1 MARKVRPIT
10 DLPGDL
16 YAKVEKAVAE
26 SASHMIF
33 GLQSA
38 GPWWTG
44 HFAQSWVVSSSP
56 VQPTDSSRFK
66 EDRDKQLPSQF
77 NDRPNNN
84 AVDCSP
90 PSGSKARI
98 YGGEGET
105 PMAWLTD
112 QMFYPTQTNKV
123 PGRPEVLTRSLKN
136 PIYIG
141 NKASYAGFVINRPGA
156 TMPDTAGNPVT
167 YEQHK
172 KGTKGR
178 KGHTLTSRD
187 QNPNWIKV
195 YLAHDGFVNNDIN
208 MGFQSAGF
216 KTK

>member
-1 MARKVRPIT
+1 MAKKVRPIT
-10 DLPGDL
+10 QLPDDIKE
-16 YAKVEKAVAE
+16 KVETALAE

-44 HFAQSWVVSSSP
+44 HFAQSWVVSTSP

-84 AVDCSP
+84 AVDCNP
-90 PSGSKARI
+90 PGSKAQRI
-98 YGGEGET
+98 SGGDGGIA
-105 PMAWLTD
+105 MD
-112 QMFYPTQTNKV
+112 QTFYPVQTGRV
-123 PGRPEVLTRSLKN
+123 PGRPSVIKTSLSN
-136 PIYIG
+136 IIYIG
-141 NKASYAGFVINRPGA
+141 NKASYAGFAINRPGA

-172 KGTKGR
+172 RGTKGR

>member
-10 DLPGDL
+10 QLPDDIKE
-16 YAKVEKAVAE
+16 KVETALAE

-44 HFAQSWVVSSSP
+44 HFAQSWVVSTSP
-56 VQPTDSSRFK
+56 VKPTDSSRFK

-84 AVDCSP
+84 AVDCNP
-90 PSGSKARI
+90 PGSKAQRVS
-98 YGGEGET
+98 GGDGGT
-105 PMAWLTD
+105 PMD
-112 QMFYPTQTNKV
+112 QTFYPVQTNRV
-123 PGRPEVLTRSLKN
+123 PGRPEVIKTSLSN
-136 PIYIG
+136 IIYIG
-141 NKASYAGFVINRPGA
+141 NKASYAGFAINRPGA

-187 QNPNWIKV
+187 QNPNWITV

>member
-10 DLPGDL
+10 QLPDDIKE
-16 YAKVEKAVAE
+16 KVETALAE

-44 HFAQSWVVSSSP
+44 HFAQSWVVSTSP

-84 AVDCSP
+84 AVDCNP
-90 PSGSKARI
+90 PGSKAQRVS
-98 YGGEGET
+98 GGDGGT
-105 PMAWLTD
+105 SMD
-112 QMFYPTQTNKV
+112 QTFYPVQTNRV
-123 PGRPEVLTRSLKN
+123 PGRPEVIRSSLSN
-136 PIYIG
+136 IIYIG
-141 NKASYAGFVINRPGA
+141 NKASYAGFAINRPGA

-208 MGFQSAGF
+208 MGFQSVGF

>member
-1 MARKVRPIT
+1 MAKKVRPIT
-10 DLPGDL
+10 QLPDDIKE
-16 YAKVEKAVAE
+16 KVETALAE

-44 HFAQSWVVSSSP
+44 HFAQSWVVSTSP

-84 AVDCSP
+84 AVDCNP
-90 PSGSKARI
+90 PGSKAQRI
-98 YGGEGET
+98 SGGDGGT
-105 PMAWLTD
+105 PMD
-112 QMFYPTQTNKV
+112 QTFYPVQTGRV
-123 PGRPEVLTRSLKN
+123 PGRPSVIKTSLSN
-136 PIYIG
+136 IIYIG
-141 NKASYAGFVINRPGA
+141 NKASYAGFAINRPGA
-156 TMPDTAGNPVT
+156 TMPDTARNPVT

>member
-1 MARKVRPIT
+1 MGKRVRPIT
-10 DLPGDL
+10 QLPDDIKE
-16 YAKVEKAVAE
+16 KVEVALAE

-44 HFAQSWVVSSSP
+44 HFAQSWVVSTSP

-84 AVDCSP
+84 AVDCNP
-90 PSGSKARI
+90 PGSKAQRI
-98 YGGEGET
+98 SGGDGGT
-105 PMAWLTD
+105 PMD
-112 QMFYPTQTNKV
+112 QTFYPVQTNRV
-123 PGRPEVLTRSLKN
+123 PGRPEVIRTSLSN
-136 PIYIG
+136 IIYIG
-141 NKASYAGFVINRPGA
+141 NKASYAGFAINRPGA
-156 TMPDTAGNPVT
+156 TMPDMAGNPVT

-172 KGTKGR
+172 RGTKGR

-187 QNPNWIKV
+187 KNPDWIKV
-195 YLAHDGFVNNDIN
+195 YLAHDGFVHNDIN

>member
-1 MARKVRPIT
+1 MAKKVRPIT
-10 DLPGDL
+10 QLPDDIKE
-16 YAKVEKAVAE
+16 KVETALAE

-44 HFAQSWVVSSSP
+44 HFAQSWVVSTSP

-84 AVDCSP
+84 AVDCNP
-90 PSGSKARI
+90 PGSKAQRI
-98 YGGEGET
+98 SGGDGGIA
-105 PMAWLTD
+105 MD
-112 QMFYPTQTNKV
+112 QTFYPVQTGRV
-123 PGRPEVLTRSLKN
+123 PGRPSVIKTSLSN
-136 PIYIG
+136 IIYIG
-141 NKASYAGFVINRPGA
+141 NKASYAGFAINRPGA

>member
-84 AVDCSP
+84 AVDCNP
-90 PSGSKARI
+90 PGSKAQRI
-98 YGGEGET
+98 SGGDDGT
-105 PMAWLTD
+105 PMD
-112 QMFYPTQTNKV
+112 QTFYPVQTNRV

-208 MGFQSAGF
+208 MGFQSVGF

>member
-84 AVDCSP
+84 AVDCNP
-90 PSGSKARI
+90 PGSKAQRI
-98 YGGEGET
+98 SGGDDGT
-105 PMAWLTD
+105 PMD
-112 QMFYPTQTNKV
+112 QTFYPVQTNRV

-178 KGHTLTSRD
+178 RGHTLTSRD
-187 QNPNWIKV
+187 NNPNWIKV

-208 MGFQSAGF
+208 MGFQSVGF

>member
-84 AVDCSP
+84 AVDCNP
-90 PSGSKARI
+90 PGSKAQRI
-98 YGGEGET
+98 SGGDDGT
-105 PMAWLTD
+105 PMD
-112 QMFYPTQTNKV
+112 QTFYPVQTNRV

-178 KGHTLTSRD
+178 RGHTLTSRD
-187 QNPNWIKV
+187 NNPNWIKV

-216 KTK
+216 RTK

>member
-1 MARKVRPIT
+1 ILVQMARKVRPIT

-84 AVDCSP
+84 AVDCNP
-90 PSGSKARI
+90 PGSKAQRI
-98 YGGEGET
+98 SGGDDGT
-105 PMAWLTD
+105 PMD
-112 QMFYPTQTNKV
+112 QTFYPVQTNRV

-178 KGHTLTSRD
+178 RGHTLTSRD
-187 QNPNWIKV
+187 NNPNWIKV

-208 MGFQSAGF
+208 MGFQSVGF

>member
-1 MARKVRPIT
+1 MAKKVRPIT
-10 DLPGDL
+10 QLPDDLKE
-16 YAKVEKAVAE
+16 KVETALAE
-26 SASHMIF
+26 SASHMVF

-44 HFAQSWVVSSSP
+44 HFAQSWVVSTSP

-84 AVDCSP
+84 AVDCNP
-90 PSGSKARI
+90 PGSKSQRI
-98 YGGEGET
+98 SGGDGGT
-105 PMAWLTD
+105 PMD
-112 QMFYPTQTNKV
+112 QTFYPVQTGRV
-123 PGRPEVLTRSLKN
+123 PGRPSVIKTSLSN
-136 PIYIG
+136 IIYIG
-141 NKASYAGFVINRPGA
+141 NKASYAGFAINRPGA

-167 YEQHK
+167 YAQHK

>member
-1 MARKVRPIT
+1 MAKKVRPIT
-10 DLPGDL
+10 QLPDDIKE
-16 YAKVEKAVAE
+16 KVETALAE

-44 HFAQSWVVSSSP
+44 HFAQSWVVSTSP
-56 VQPTDSSRFK
+56 VKPTDSSRFK

-84 AVDCSP
+84 AVDCNP
-90 PSGSKARI
+90 PSSKSQRVS
-98 YGGEGET
+98 GGDGGT
-105 PMAWLTD
+105 PMD
-112 QMFYPTQTNKV
+112 QTFYPVQTNRV
-123 PGRPEVLTRSLKN
+123 PGRPEVIKTSLSN
-136 PIYIG
+136 IIYIG
-141 NKASYAGFVINRPGA
+141 NKASYAGFAINRPGA

-187 QNPNWIKV
+187 ENPNWITV

>member
-84 AVDCSP
+84 AVDCNP
-90 PSGSKARI
+90 PGSKAQRI
-98 YGGEGET
+98 SGGDDGT
-105 PMAWLTD
+105 PMD
-112 QMFYPTQTNKV
+112 QTFYPVQTNRV
-123 PGRPEVLTRSLKN
+123 PGRPEVIRTSLSN
-136 PIYIG
+136 IIYIG
-141 NKASYAGFVINRPGA
+141 NKASYAGFAINRPGA

-178 KGHTLTSRD
+178 RGHTLTSRD

-208 MGFQSAGF
+208 MGFQSVGF

>member
-10 DLPGDL
+10 QLPDDIKE
-16 YAKVEKAVAE
+16 KVETALAE

-44 HFAQSWVVSSSP
+44 HFAQSWVVSTSP

-84 AVDCSP
+84 AVDCNP
-90 PSGSKARI
+90 PGSKAQRI
-98 YGGEGET
+98 SGGDGGI
-105 PMAWLTD
+105 PMD
-112 QMFYPTQTNKV
+112 QTFYPVQTGRV
-123 PGRPEVLTRSLKN
+123 PGRPSVIKTSLSN
-136 PIYIG
+136 IIYIG
-141 NKASYAGFVINRPGA
+141 NKASYAGFAINRPGA

-172 KGTKGR
+172 RGTKGR

>member
-10 DLPGDL
+10 DLPSDIKE
-16 YAKVEKAVAE
+16 KVEIALAE

-84 AVDCSP
+84 AVDCNP
-90 PSGSKARI
+90 PGSKAQRI
-98 YGGEGET
+98 SGGDGGT
-105 PMAWLTD
+105 PMD
-112 QMFYPTQTNKV
+112 QTFYPVQTNRV
-123 PGRPEVLTRSLKN
+123 PGRPEVIRTSLSN
-136 PIYIG
+136 IIYIG
-141 NKASYAGFVINRPGA
+141 NKASYAGFAINRPGA

-178 KGHTLTSRD
+178 RGHTLTSRD
-187 QNPNWIKV
+187 NNPNWIKV

-216 KTK
+216 RTK

>member
-44 HFAQSWVVSSSP
+44 HFAQSWVVSTSP
-56 VQPTDSSRFK
+56 VKPTDSSRFK

-84 AVDCSP
+84 AVDCNP
-90 PSGSKARI
+90 PGSKSQRVS
-98 YGGEGET
+98 GGDGGT
-105 PMAWLTD
+105 PMD
-112 QMFYPTQTNKV
+112 QTFYPVQTNRV
-123 PGRPEVLTRSLKN
+123 PGRPEVIRTSLSN
-136 PIYIG
+136 IIYIG
-141 NKASYAGFVINRPGA
+141 NKASYAGFAINRPGA

-187 QNPNWIKV
+187 QNPNWITV

>member
-10 DLPGDL
+10 QLPDDIKE
-16 YAKVEKAVAE
+16 KVETALAE

-44 HFAQSWVVSSSP
+44 HLAQSWVVSTSP

-84 AVDCSP
+84 AVDCNP
-90 PSGSKARI
+90 PGSKAQRVS
-98 YGGEGET
+98 GGDGGT
-105 PMAWLTD
+105 PMD
-112 QMFYPTQTNKV
+112 QTFYPVQTNKV
-123 PGRPEVLTRSLKN
+123 PGRPEVIRTSLSN
-136 PIYIG
+136 IIYIG
-141 NKASYAGFVINRPGA
+141 NKASYAGFAINRPGA

>member
-84 AVDCSP
+84 AVDCNP
-90 PSGSKARI
+90 PGSKAQRI
-98 YGGEGET
+98 SGGDDGT
-105 PMAWLTD
+105 PMD
-112 QMFYPTQTNKV
+112 QTFYPVQTNRV

-178 KGHTLTSRD
+178 RGHTLTSRD

-208 MGFQSAGF
+208 MGFQSVGF

>member
-1 MARKVRPIT
+1 
-10 DLPGDL
+10 
-16 YAKVEKAVAE
+16 
-26 SASHMIF
+26 MIF

-141 NKASYAGFVINRPGA
+141 NKASYAGFAINKPGA

-195 YLAHDGFVNNDIN
+195 YLGHDGFVNNDIN
-208 MGFQSAGF
+208 MGFQSVGF